1 MLIEEFDRS
10 RHNLGNVKELLAMAV
25 GNPTPEK
32 MEQLLDDYY
41 ASDDRTIFVATQ
53 SGKII
58 GVIGI
63 DCTDKPHGFI
73 THIAVSQDMRKQD
86 VGRHLINH
94 TTAVLELA
102 DIGAETDQDA
112 VVFYRACGFE
122 TEEIESQYSGVRR
135 FRCVKSIKSH
145 HAKD

>member
-1 MLIEEFDRS
+1 MLIEELDKS
-10 RHNLGNVKELLAMAV
+10 RHNLENVKELLTMAV

-32 MEQLLDDYY
+32 MKQLLDDYY
-41 ASDDRTIFVATQ
+41 ASDDRAIFVATQ

-73 THIAVSQDMRKQD
+73 THIAVSPDMRKQG

-94 TTAVLELA
+94 TTAVLELS
-102 DIGAETDQDA
+102 DIRAETDQDA

-135 FRCVKSIKSH
+135 FRCVKSMIESSS
-145 HAKD
+145 